1 MQRHLLLA
9 LLACATLFA
18 GAPGSQAQSALLDI
32 PRASQRARVSQRV
45 GVTDISITYHRPLV
59 GGRKIWGGIVPYG
72 QPWRAG
78 ANENTLIEFSDPVTV
93 EGQALAA
100 GKYGLH
106 MIPAEGDWIVAF
118 SKTNTAWGSF
128 TYDKAEDALRITVKP
143 HASEMHEALTWDF
156 DEVTADSTTAVLKWE
171 KLAIPFKIGV
181 NTLELSQKRL
191 AAQLR
196 GLQQYTW
203 VSWDEAA
210 NYLVD
215 SKGSLE
221 NALKYADTSIQN
233 EERFENLI
241 TKGRVLEAMNRKDE
255 AEAARKKAM
264 DMGTVIQVHIYGRQ
278 LMAQGHQ
285 DQAFDIF
292 RGNMKK
298 FPNHWL
304 AHGEAAR
311 IASAKGD
318 FDTAVKEM
326 KLAIASAPDPQ
337 QKAGLGGQLKR
348 LENKEDINK

>member
-9 LLACATLFA
+9 VLALASLFA
-18 GAPGSQAQSALLDI
+18 GVPRSQAQSALLNL

-45 GVTDISITYHRPLV
+45 GITDITITYHRPLA
-59 GGRKIWGGIVPYG
+59 GGRKIWGGVVPYG

-78 ANENTLIEFSDPVTV
+78 ANENTLIEFTDPVTV
-93 EGQALAA
+93 EGQPLAA

-106 MIPAEGDWIVAF
+106 MIPGESDWIVAF
-118 SKTNTAWGSF
+118 SKINTAWGSF
-128 TYDKAEDALRITVKP
+128 SYDKAEDALRVTVKP
-143 HASEMHEALTWDF
+143 HPAEMHEALTWDF
-156 DEVTADSTTAVLKWE
+156 DEVTPNSTTAVLEWE
-171 KLAIPFKIGV
+171 KLAIPFKIEV
-181 NTLELSQKRL
+181 NTLELTQKSL
-191 AAQLR
+191 TVQLR

-210 NYLVD
+210 NYLAD
-215 SKGSLE
+215 NKGDLE
-221 NALKYADTSIQN
+221 VALKDADTSIQN
-233 EERFENLI
+233 EERFENLM
-241 TKGRVLEAMNRKDE
+241 TKAKILDALNRKDDS
-255 AEAARKKAM
+255 ATARGKAM
-264 DMGTVIQVHIYGRQ
+264 PMGTVIQVHVYGRQ

-298 FPNHWL
+298 FPSHWL

-318 FDTAVKEM
+318 FDTAAKEI
-326 KLAIASAPDPQ
+326 KLAIAVAPEPQ
-337 QKAGLGGQLKR
+337 KPQLTGLLKR